1 MAIGAS
7 LEIDGVS
14 KYYKKFAAVD
24 KVSFSVEKGEF
35 FTILGP
41 SGSGKTSLLKLIAG
55 FEEADQGCIHL
66 NGIDITHIKAF
77 RRDIGMLFQNYA
89 LFPHLSVFDNVAYP
103 LKNRKFSKSEIKEKV
118 KDVLK
123 MVKLDGFEARFPKQ
137 LSGGQQQRVALAR
150 AIVYDP
156 PLLLLDEPLS
166 ALDKNLRQQM
176 QMEIKRIQK
185 KVGITTICV
194 THDQEEA
201 LTMSD
206 RVCVMN
212 QGGIVQIDTP
222 EQLYTF
228 PKSKFVAEF
237 IGETNL
243 IRGTVASAT
252 RTQAAVQTEGDVA
265 LSVNL
270 PADGDKANWKP
281 GQEIWIA
288 VRPEHIHVVT
298 QPDQFDTIL
307 DGTVEE
313 TIYVG
318 EAIKAKVKTSF
329 GKELHMKVSTNYAA
343 HLKSGMP
350 IRVGWD
356 SHHVS
361 LIPDDHAEAAP
372 TDKSVEPQVA
382 V

>member
-7 LEIDGVS
+7 LEIDRVS
-14 KYYKKFAAVD
+14 KYYKKFAAVKD
-24 KVSFSVEKGEF
+24 VSFSVKKGEF

-55 FEEADQGCIHL
+55 FEEADEGCIQL

-89 LFPHLSVFDNVAYP
+89 LFPHLTVYDNIAYP
-103 LKNRKFSKSEIKEKV
+103 LKNRKATKREMREKIN
-118 KDVLK
+118 DVLA
-123 MVKLDGFEARFPKQ
+123 MVRLEGFESRYPKE

-185 KVGITTICV
+185 KVGISTICV

-201 LTMSD
+201 LTLSD
-206 RVCVMN
+206 RVCVMDR
-212 QGGIVQIDTP
+212 GGIVQIDTP
-222 EQLYTF
+222 ENLYRF
-228 PKSKFVAEF
+228 PKNRFVAEF

-243 IRGTVASAT
+243 LRGNV
-252 RTQAAVQTEGDVA
+252 RHVNGLQAEVMLDGGLTLHGE
-265 LSVNL
+265 L
-270 PADGDKANWKP
+270 PANGERADWRAN
-281 GQEIWIA
+281 EDVLIA
-288 VRPEHIHVVT
+288 IRPEHIHVAAKD
-298 QPDQFDTIL
+298 QPFDYTIEAV
-307 DGTVEE
+307 VED

-318 EAIKAKVKTSF
+318 DAIKARVKSLS
-329 GKELHMKVSTNYAA
+329 GIDLQLKVSTNYASE
-343 HLKSGMP
+343 LVLGKM
-350 IRVGWD
+350 IRVGWNR
-356 SHHVS
+356 SNVT
-361 LIPDDHAEAAP
+361 LVPDGPREQAAR
-372 TDKSVEPQVA
+372 
-382 V
+382 